1 MAESTSPSKLF
12 SVEGMVVVITGG
24 ATGIGLK
31 ITKAFA
37 LNGAAKVYVL
47 GRRQAKLDEAVE
59 LSPSNIT
66 PIICDVT
73 DKSSLLAAA
82 AQIKQETGHINLL
95 CCNSG
100 VMPDS
105 IPVKASEVP
114 VSEYAAAALQ
124 VSDGWDLAFATNS
137 TSIALT
143 SFAFLELLSAGNE
156 KRNAPGRDSQILL
169 TSSIAGYLRVP
180 GSNMAYGASKAA
192 ATHMV
197 KHLSGT
203 LTPYSIRVNAIAPGL
218 FESELANGL
227 IGGLGVDGDPT
238 REGSVSKGIIPAGR
252 VGREGDVV
260 GTVLYMASE
269 AGSYLNGAINV
280 IDGGRIGQ
288 LQGTY

>member
-1 MAESTSPSKLF
+1 MAASNSPSKLF

-37 LNGAAKVYVL
+37 LDGAFRVYVL
-47 GRRQAKLDEAVE
+47 GRRQAKLDEAVK

-73 DKSSLLAAA
+73 SKSSLLAAA
-82 AQIKQETGHINLL
+82 AQIKQETGHVNLL

-105 IPVKASEVP
+105 IPVKASETP
-114 VSEYAAAALQ
+114 VAEYAAAALQ
-124 VSDGWDLAFATNS
+124 VSDGWDLAFSTNS

-156 KRNAPGRDSQILL
+156 KRNAPGQDSQILV

-218 FESELANGL
+218 FESELASGL

-238 REGSVSKGIIPAGR
+238 AEGSVSKGIIPAGR